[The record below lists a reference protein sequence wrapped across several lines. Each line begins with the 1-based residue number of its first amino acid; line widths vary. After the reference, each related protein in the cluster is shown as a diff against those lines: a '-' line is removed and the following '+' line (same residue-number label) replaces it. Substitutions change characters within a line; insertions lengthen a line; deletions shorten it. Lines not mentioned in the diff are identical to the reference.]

1 MKKVM
6 SKNKAVII
14 ALTAFIGIAFASPV
28 KATETDPPEVQVK
41 YLGFQQSNPVF
52 EIVLNSHEND
62 NYIITLKDETGHVLY
77 AEKLKGKN
85 ISRKYRID
93 TEEEIAAGTLIFEVR
108 SVDTKKTDIYTVGVT
123 ETIKRD
129 VAVNKIQ

>member
-6 SKNKAVII
+6 SKNKTAII
-14 ALTAFIGIAFASPV
+14 ALAAFVGVAFANPV
-28 KATETDPPEVQVK
+28 SATETNPPAVQVK

-52 EIVLNSHEND
+52 EIVLNNSETD
-62 NYIITLKDETGHVLY
+62 NYLISIKDETGHLLY
-77 AEKLKGKN
+77 TEKLNGKN

-93 TEEEIAAGTLIFEVR
+93 TEDEIAAGTLVFEVR
-108 SVDTKKTDIYTVGVT
+108 SVKTKKTNIYTVGVT
-123 ETIKRD
+123 ETVTRD

>member
-1 MKKVM
+1 MKKIM

-14 ALTAFIGIAFASPV
+14 ALAAFIGVAFANPV
-28 KATETDPPEVQVK
+28 KATETDPPAVQVK

-52 EIVLNSHEND
+52 EILLNNPETD
-62 NYIITLKDETGHVLY
+62 NYFITIRDGAGHVLFT
-77 AEKLKGKN
+77 EKLKGKS

-93 TEEEIAAGTLIFEVR
+93 TEEEIAAGSLLFEVR
-108 SVDTKKTDIYTVGVT
+108 SVNTKKTDIYTVGVT
-123 ETIKRD
+123 EVIKRD